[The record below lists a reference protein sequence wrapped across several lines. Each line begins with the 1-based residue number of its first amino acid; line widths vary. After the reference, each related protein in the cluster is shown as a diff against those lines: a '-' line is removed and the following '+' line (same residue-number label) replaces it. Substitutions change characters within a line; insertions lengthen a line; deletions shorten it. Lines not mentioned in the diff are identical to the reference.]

1 MILAGDLGGT
11 KANLGLFDIKAGK
24 LVRVADRRYATH
36 QHSGLEEITSDF
48 LNGAGAKITAA
59 SFGIAGPVVN
69 NRVQA
74 TNFPWVVDGAS
85 VASHLHL
92 NHVRLVNDVEAAAY
106 GIGVLEPSEL
116 ETLHAGVPSPRST
129 QIVIAAGTGLG
140 EGILFWDGHR
150 HVPMATEAGHADF
163 APNTSQ
169 QADLWKFLN
178 TRQECVSVETILSG
192 GGFQR
197 VHEFLIQT

>member
-24 LVRVADRRYATH
+24 LVRVADRRYATQ
-36 QHSGLEEITSDF
+36 QHSGLEEIASDF

-85 VASHLHL
+85 VATHLHL

-106 GIGVLEPSEL
+106 PSQLVPASVATCSNWALMASLSVVPYLLTRAVLIWAADMLVPD
-116 ETLHAGVPSPRST
+116 AGST
-129 QIVIAAGTGLG
+129 DTTAIA
-140 EGILFWDGHR
+140 FPNDMSCSKY
-150 HVPMATEAGHADF
+150 PMM
-163 APNTSQ
+163 
-169 QADLWKFLN
+169 
-178 TRQECVSVETILSG
+178 
-192 GGFQR
+192 
-197 VHEFLIQT
+197 HEFSLPLPAPPPAALNWLTSA

>member
-48 LNGAGAKITAA
+48 LNGAGTKNTPA
-59 SFGIAGPVVN
+59 SFGTAGTVLN
-69 NRVQA
+69 TRVQA

-92 NHVRLVNDVEAAAY
+92 NHLRLVNDVEAAAY
-106 GIGVLEPSEL
+106 GIGVLAPGEMEK
-116 ETLHAGVPSPRST
+116 LHAG
-129 QIVIAAGTGLG
+129 
-140 EGILFWDGHR
+140 
-150 HVPMATEAGHADF
+150 
-163 APNTSQ
+163 
-169 QADLWKFLN
+169 
-178 TRQECVSVETILSG
+178 
-192 GGFQR
+192 
-197 VHEFLIQT
+197 

>member
-1 MILAGDLGGT
+1 MILAGDLGGS

-69 NRVQA
+69 NRVHA
-74 TNFPWVVDGAS
+74 TNFPWVVDGAT
-85 VASHLHL
+85 VAKHLHIPR
-92 NHVRLVNDVEAAAY
+92 VRLVNDVEAAAY
-106 GIGVLEPSEL
+106 GIGEMEPNEL
-116 ETLHAGVPSPRST
+116 ESIHEGVPAPQAT

-140 EGILFWDGHR
+140 EGVLFW
-150 HVPMATEAGHADF
+150 
-163 APNTSQ
+163 
-169 QADLWKFLN
+169 
-178 TRQECVSVETILSG
+178 
-192 GGFQR
+192 
-197 VHEFLIQT
+197 